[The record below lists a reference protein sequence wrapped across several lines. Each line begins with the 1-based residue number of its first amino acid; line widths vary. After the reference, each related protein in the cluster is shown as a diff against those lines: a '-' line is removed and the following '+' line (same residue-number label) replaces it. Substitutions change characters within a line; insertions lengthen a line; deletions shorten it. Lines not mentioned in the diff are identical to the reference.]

1 LTLLTFPCR
10 LSVCQPTIVREE
22 EYVRAETRHQL
33 KTDRFTQATIGVAEA
48 TAHWTAEHKAK
59 LVTGVA
65 IVAVVIGAVL
75 GGWYYLSQQDD
86 KANLELTKAVR
97 TLQTPVRPAG
107 APETPNAPSF
117 GSAQDRATAA
127 KKQLQ
132 DVIDKYPHTHTAD
145 IARYLLGTT
154 AVELG
159 DKATAERQLKDAA
172 STRNSDLAGL
182 AKIALA
188 AFYGNNNR
196 AKEGADLYKELINK
210 PTTTVS
216 KVMAQMQLA
225 ALYES
230 SQQPLEAKRIYEQIV
245 KENPK
250 SEAESMAQAKL
261 QALK

>member
-1 LTLLTFPCR
+1 
-10 LSVCQPTIVREE
+10 
-22 EYVRAETRHQL
+22 VRAQTRHQL
-33 KTDRFTQATIGVAEA
+33 KTDRFTQATIGAAEA

-59 LVTGVA
+59 LVAGIA
-65 IVAVVIGAVL
+65 IGAIAIAAVA
-75 GGWYYLSQQDD
+75 GGWYYLGQQDN
-86 KANLELTKAVR
+86 KANFELTQAVR

-107 APETPNAPSF
+107 APETPNAPSY
-117 GSAQDRATAA
+117 SSTQDRAGVA

-132 DVIDKYPHTHTAD
+132 AVIDKYPHTHTAD

-154 AVELG
+154 SVELG
-159 DKATAERQLKDAA
+159 DKATAERELKEVA
-172 STRNSDLAGL
+172 STRNSDLAAL
-182 AKIALA
+182 AKMALA

-196 AKEGADLYKELINK
+196 AKEATDLYKQLIDK

-225 ALYES
+225 SLYES

-250 SEAESMAQAKL
+250 TEAESMAQAKL
-261 QALK
+261 RTLK

>member
-1 LTLLTFPCR
+1 LF
-10 LSVCQPTIVREE
+10 VKE

-33 KTDRFTQATIGVAEA
+33 KTDRFTQATIEAAEA
-48 TAHWTAEHKAK
+48 TAHWTAEHKSK
-59 LVTGVA
+59 LIAG
-65 IVAVVIGAVL
+65 IVIAVVVL
-75 GGWYYLSQQDD
+75 AALSGGWYYLSQQDD
-86 KANLELTKAVR
+86 KANVELTKAVR
-97 TLQTPVRPAG
+97 TLQTQVRPAG
-107 APETPNAPSF
+107 APDTPNSPPSF
-117 GSAQDRATAA
+117 ASAQDRATAA

-132 DVIDKYPHTHTAD
+132 DVVDRYPHTRTAD
-145 IARYLLGTT
+145 FARYLLGTT

-172 STRNSDLAGL
+172 STRNRDLAAL
-182 AKIALA
+182 AKVALA

-196 AKEGADLYKELINK
+196 TKEAADLYRQLIDK

-225 ALYES
+225 ALYET

-250 SEAESMAQAKL
+250 SEAESMAQGKL